1 MFSCGC
7 SSSQPQAHSPRC
19 STQEGWQR
27 IAVRDSFELLLS
39 YLAPKPQ
46 PRSPRGHSS
55 AFLLRGACV
64 GSGTACSSA
73 RCRTHPDREGCRSDP
88 SPSAPPTRAA
98 GSAQLEG
105 SSSGFF
111 FPGETLQGFPRS
123 LEEPVPSCRARG
135 GGEPGGKVT
144 ATKGHSAPKAAPC
157 SSVPSA
163 GEGRL
168 QRAHSSVC
176 SCTLRAGS
184 ALPGGFCF
192 TSGVERLRKVQWWR
206 LWLRPPAQ
214 PLPVWCG
221 LRGAGFTSLLG
232 EQNSAL
238 GAPGTEGC
246 VRKGLRAAEVGT
258 ETSQVQQELPVW
270 APLPSGLPAKEG
282 PDSAGLCPA
291 VHPFPPRREWGS
303 ISHAALPSPSR
314 GKPEVLTLFI
324 LSDGEK
330 KYAERSERGAV
341 VAPSLGAFS
350 CVFISSIPRWYQHE
364 QATHRRAQQPG
375 LGSSFS
381 SLAPCVCV
389 RSSGCRERPSGAAS
403 LYFLHGRRN
412 G

>member
-1 MFSCGC
+1 M
-7 SSSQPQAHSPRC
+7 
-19 STQEGWQR
+19 
-27 IAVRDSFELLLS
+27 
-39 YLAPKPQ
+39 
-46 PRSPRGHSS
+46 
-55 AFLLRGACV
+55 

-105 SSSGFF
+105 SSSVFF

-184 ALPGGFCF
+184 ALPGGFRF
-192 TSGVERLRKVQWWR
+192 TSGVERLRKVHWWR

-214 PLPVWCG
+214 PWPVWCG

-232 EQNSAL
+232 EQNAAL

-258 ETSQVQQELPVW
+258 ETSQLQQELPVW

-314 GKPEVLTLFI
+314 GKPEFLTLFI

-330 KYAERSERGAV
+330 NTQSEASEGVLWLLAWELSAV
-341 VAPSLGAFS
+341 CLSAPSPDGISTNRPPTGGLSSPVWAPAFPPWLH
-350 CVFISSIPRWYQHE
+350 V
-364 QATHRRAQQPG
+364 
-375 LGSSFS
+375 
-381 SLAPCVCV
+381 CVC
-389 RSSGCRERPSGAAS
+389 SSGCRERPSGAAS

>member
-1 MFSCGC
+1 M
-7 SSSQPQAHSPRC
+7 
-19 STQEGWQR
+19 
-27 IAVRDSFELLLS
+27 
-39 YLAPKPQ
+39 
-46 PRSPRGHSS
+46 
-55 AFLLRGACV
+55 
-64 GSGTACSSA
+64 
-73 RCRTHPDREGCRSDP
+73 
-88 SPSAPPTRAA
+88 
-98 GSAQLEG
+98 
-105 SSSGFF
+105 
-111 FPGETLQGFPRS
+111 
-123 LEEPVPSCRARG
+123 EEPVPSCRARG

-176 SCTLRAGS
+176 SCTLCAGS
-184 ALPGGFCF
+184 ALPGGFRF
-192 TSGVERLRKVQWWR
+192 TSGVERLRKVHWWR

-214 PLPVWCG
+214 PWPVWCG

-232 EQNSAL
+232 EQNAAL

-258 ETSQVQQELPVW
+258 ETSQLQQELPVW

-314 GKPEVLTLFI
+314 GKPEFLTLFI

-330 KYAERSERGAV
+330 KYAERSERGGV

>member
-1 MFSCGC
+1 M
-7 SSSQPQAHSPRC
+7 
-19 STQEGWQR
+19 
-27 IAVRDSFELLLS
+27 
-39 YLAPKPQ
+39 
-46 PRSPRGHSS
+46 
-55 AFLLRGACV
+55 

-105 SSSGFF
+105 SSSVFF

-192 TSGVERLRKVQWWR
+192 TSGVERLRKVHWWR

-214 PLPVWCG
+214 PWPVWCG

-258 ETSQVQQELPVW
+258 ETSQVPTGAAGVGSPSLWASCKGRTRQRRAVPRCASIPPEKGVGQHLPR
-270 APLPSGLPAKEG
+270 
-282 PDSAGLCPA
+282 CP
-291 VHPFPPRREWGS
+291 PFP
-303 ISHAALPSPSR
+303 
-314 GKPEVLTLFI
+314 
-324 LSDGEK
+324 
-330 KYAERSERGAV
+330 
-341 VAPSLGAFS
+341 
-350 CVFISSIPRWYQHE
+350 
-364 QATHRRAQQPG
+364 QQRK
-375 LGSSFS
+375 
-381 SLAPCVCV
+381 A
-389 RSSGCRERPSGAAS
+389 
-403 LYFLHGRRN
+403 
-412 G
+412 